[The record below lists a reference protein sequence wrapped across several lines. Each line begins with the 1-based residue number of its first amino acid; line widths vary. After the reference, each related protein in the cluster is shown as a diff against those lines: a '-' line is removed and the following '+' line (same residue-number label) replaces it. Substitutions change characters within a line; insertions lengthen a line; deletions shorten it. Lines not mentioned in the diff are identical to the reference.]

1 MGRDGLAVPA
11 AASAAG
17 RVLSVSSDAA
27 SGPTDSVSDIGS
39 DIGSGNGFANG
50 PSIVPASGGALTSP
64 CYREAV
70 PALFAAQEDTARRAF
85 EFFAVTIR
93 NANTRRAYA
102 RAASG
107 FSGWC
112 ADHGIAD
119 VRLVQPVHVAAY
131 IEDLALS
138 APSVTQHLAALRMLF
153 DWLVTG
159 QIIPSNPAASV
170 RGPRHSATTGKTP
183 VLEGAEVR
191 AVLDA
196 VDVSSLVGLRDRAL
210 MSLMTYTFA
219 RVGAVIGMR
228 IEDVYQQG
236 GRHWVRLHEKGGKR
250 HEMPCHH
257 ELAEH
262 LGAYMAA
269 LAALAALG
277 TLSKKGW
284 LFRSAIAAT
293 GQLSERPLRQADV
306 YRMVARRAQAAGVGR
321 AIGCHS
327 FRASGITEY
336 LKAGG
341 RLDVAQAMANHAS
354 PRTTGL
360 YDRRTNR
367 VCIDEVERMS
377 F

>member
-1 MGRDGLAVPA
+1 
-11 AASAAG
+11 
-17 RVLSVSSDAA
+17 
-27 SGPTDSVSDIGS
+27 
-39 DIGSGNGFANG
+39 
-50 PSIVPASGGALTSP
+50 
-64 CYREAV
+64 
-70 PALFAAQEDTARRAF
+70 
-85 EFFAVTIR
+85 
-93 NANTRRAYA
+93 
-102 RAASG
+102 
-107 FSGWC
+107 
-112 ADHGIAD
+112 
-119 VRLVQPVHVAAY
+119 VAAY
-131 IEDLALS
+131 IEGLALS

-159 QIIPSNPAASV
+159 QIIPTNPAASV

-196 VDVSSLVGLRDRAL
+196 VNVSSLVGLRDRAL

-228 IEDVYQQG
+228 VEDVYQQG
-236 GRHWVRLHEKGGKR
+236 GRHWVRLFEKGGKR

-262 LGAYMAA
+262 LGAYMGA
-269 LAALAALG
+269 LAARG

-284 LFRSAIAAT
+284 FFRSAIAAT

-367 VCIDEVERMS
+367 VCIHEVERMS